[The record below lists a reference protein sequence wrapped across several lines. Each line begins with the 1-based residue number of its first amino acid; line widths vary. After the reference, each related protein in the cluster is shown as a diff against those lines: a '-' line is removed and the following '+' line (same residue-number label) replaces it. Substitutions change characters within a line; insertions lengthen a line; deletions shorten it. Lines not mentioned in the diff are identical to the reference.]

1 MNFVE
6 QLEIKAIGIFALTK
20 SHIYPADAIN
30 AIVKLCVR
38 ETAKEIKNELDY
50 SGDVETGFSYAKEK
64 CDHLITQAEETE

>member
-20 SHIYPADAIN
+20 SHIYPVYPADAIN

-38 ETAKEIKNELDY
+38 ETANKI
-50 SGDVETGFSYAKEK
+50 KEK
-64 CDHLITQAEETE
+64 GRTSLHTITYEDICDDLIQQAEGK